1 MWNSIL
7 YICNIR
13 KADFFFWK
21 VSLNEIQDSN
31 SDGFITNLC
40 KFYISSVFVL
50 HNETLAQLGSSLTHQ
65 QGSTIS
71 KYFVN

>member
-50 HNETLAQLGSSLTHQ
+50 HNETLA
-65 QGSTIS
+65 
-71 KYFVN
+71 